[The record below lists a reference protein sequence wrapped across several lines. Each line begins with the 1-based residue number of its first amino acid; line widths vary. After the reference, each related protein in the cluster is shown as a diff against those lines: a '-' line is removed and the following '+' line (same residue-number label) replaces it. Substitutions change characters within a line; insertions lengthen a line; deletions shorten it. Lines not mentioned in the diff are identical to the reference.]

1 MHVDDGQEGLA
12 LSFINRLDHLG
23 HRMDQ
28 LQRDVLALL
37 LELLSK
43 YMPATGRLF
52 PRQKAR
58 KLRVVLGKDHLGS
71 RRRGLKQSTLRIGSI
86 SHIQLTEISLRLT
99 LGRYRTR
106 WL

>member
-1 MHVDDGQEGLA
+1 MHVDDGQKGLT

-28 LQRDVLALL
+28 LQRDVFALL
-37 LELLSK
+37 LELLPK
-43 YMPATGRLF
+43 YMPAACRLF

-58 KLRVVLGKDHLGS
+58 KLRVVLGKNHLGT
-71 RRRGLKQSTLRIGSI
+71 RRRGLKQSALRIGSI
-86 SHIQLTEISLRLT
+86 CHIQLTEISLRLT
-99 LGRYRTR
+99 LGRYRSR